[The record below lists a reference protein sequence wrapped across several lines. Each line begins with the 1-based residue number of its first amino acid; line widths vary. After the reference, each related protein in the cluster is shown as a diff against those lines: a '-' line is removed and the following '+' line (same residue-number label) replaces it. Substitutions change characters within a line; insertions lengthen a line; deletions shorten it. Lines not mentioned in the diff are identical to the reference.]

1 MVTSRGRGWP
11 PSFLRVGGWSFM
23 VGLNTVSGEKNGV
36 HQDRDY
42 TLDGMTFPAVGA
54 HAVMNL
60 RVITGQASIN
70 IPQEEEATRGIR
82 EEPCMLR
89 GHATTVY
96 VQSTASYIGEN
107 EIPAVDGGLKH
118 DTPTACPRVPGLGGC
133 LRATAEDLESN
144 PGSYRVRR
152 VTLPRRCSTASN
164 VTECSCC
171 VRRPIHPLSSTPDR
185 CFAVVGPRLEHTL
198 ACREWEAAN
207 SSSNLEAIDATWLGR
222 AGPSQA
228 TRQTF
233 HTSTL

>member
-118 DTPTACPRVPGLGGC
+118 DTPTACPRVPGLGVG

-171 VRRPIHPLSSTPDR
+171 VRSAQFDTRPLLCCGWPQAGAHPGLP
-185 CFAVVGPRLEHTL
+185 
-198 ACREWEAAN
+198 
-207 SSSNLEAIDATWLGR
+207 
-222 AGPSQA
+222 
-228 TRQTF
+228 
-233 HTSTL
+233 